1 MVCNKCGKEIE
12 KGYPVCLNC
21 GQKCEVEAVEGERK
35 KDDRKVQLIIIIIVL
50 ILVISLFCIPVIMT
64 VKGVKQMSEA
74 YKELES
80 MSVNK

>member
-1 MVCNKCGKEIE
+1 MFCNKCGKEIE

-35 KDDRKVQLIIIIIVL
+35 KDDRKVQLIIIIIVV
-50 ILVISLFCIPVIMT
+50 ILASISVIMT

-74 YKELES
+74 YKKLES